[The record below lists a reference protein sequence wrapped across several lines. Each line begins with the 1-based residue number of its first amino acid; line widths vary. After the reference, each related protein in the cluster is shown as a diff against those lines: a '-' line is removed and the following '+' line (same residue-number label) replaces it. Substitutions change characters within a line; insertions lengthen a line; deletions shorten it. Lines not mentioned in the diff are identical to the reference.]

1 MGIVRA
7 MKAPTLR
14 LLQRTYGVGLMMAM
28 APLAGAQ
35 SPPPAPAAPPA
46 PAMAPAPAKPSLTP
60 DQASYLFGLT
70 FGEQLHSIGL
80 GTSDVL
86 SDAVS
91 RGMKDGLQGKRSTQ
105 AERQQV
111 QEYARSMMV
120 AFSARNKT
128 AAEEFLARNG
138 HEKGVKT
145 TASGLQYKVLAPG
158 DAKAPP
164 IAATDQVTVNYSG
177 KLIDGTEFDSSY
189 TRGTPAT
196 FGVSGVIKGWQE
208 ALVLMKPG
216 AKWELYV
223 PPELAYGANPRPGIP
238 ANSLLIFD
246 VELLSTK
253 PAGDAP
259 KAGAP
264 PAPHTMPAMP
274 AGHPAPPATPP
285 PPSTNLDR

>member
-1 MGIVRA
+1 
-7 MKAPTLR
+7 MKTPTLR

-46 PAMAPAPAKPSLTP
+46 PATAPAPAKPSLTP

-86 SDAVS
+86 SDAVN

-128 AAEEFLARNG
+128 AAEEFLANNG

-145 TASGLQYKVLAPG
+145 TASGLQYKVLTPG

-164 IAATDQVTVNYSG
+164 IAATDQVTVNYRG

-189 TRGTPAT
+189 TRGHACHIRRERRHQ
-196 FGVSGVIKGWQE
+196 GLAGS
-208 ALVLMKPG
+208 PG
-216 AKWELYV
+216 ADEAGRQVGAVRAARARLWRESAAGN
-223 PPELAYGANPRPGIP
+223 PGELAADFRRRIAERQTGRR
-238 ANSLLIFD
+238 
-246 VELLSTK
+246 
-253 PAGDAP
+253 AP

-285 PPSTNLDR
+285 PPSSNLDR

>member
-7 MKAPTLR
+7 MKTHTLR
-14 LLQRTYGVGLMMAM
+14 LLQRAYGVGVMIAM
-28 APLAGAQ
+28 APIAGAQ
-35 SPPPAPAAPPA
+35 THPPAPASPPA
-46 PAMAPAPAKPSLTP
+46 AAQAAAPAAEKPSLTSE
-60 DQASYLFGLT
+60 QASYLFGLT

-80 GTSDVL
+80 TNDEVL

-91 RGMKDGLQGKRSTQ
+91 RGMKDGLKGKRSTQ

-120 AFSARNKT
+120 AYSGRNKT
-128 AAEEFLARNG
+128 ASDEFLARNG
-138 HEKGVKT
+138 HDKSVKT
-145 TASGLQYKVLAPG
+145 TASGLQYKVLTPG
-158 DAKAPP
+158 DDKAPP
-164 IAATDQVTVNYSG
+164 IAPTDQVTVNYSG

-189 TRGTPAT
+189 ARGVPAT
-196 FGVSGVIKGWQE
+196 FGVNGVIKGWQE

-246 VELLSTK
+246 VELISAK
-253 PAGDAP
+253 PAGEAP

-274 AGHPAPPATPP
+274 AGHPPP
-285 PPSTNLDR
+285 PPSGTN